1 MDFITAITPDG
12 TTTPQISA
20 YVVLE
25 RNITI
30 AKDALDVLF
39 DRNYDAYELTQ
50 PDDRWAVW
58 GVECGCTTL
67 LDFYET
73 CARLLAR
80 AAETMGV
87 VRCVLMFDGVYDG
100 IDSLLTNR
108 YGDSIYGIAGREMGP
123 LLCFELDI
131 LRTAYWRE
139 LLSVAMERCKMS
151 E

>member
-1 MDFITAITPDG
+1 MDLITAITPEG
-12 TTTPQISA
+12 TTTPQINA
-20 YVVLE
+20 YVVFE
-25 RNITI
+25 RSTAV
-30 AKDALDVLF
+30 AKEALDVLL

-50 PDDRWAVW
+50 PDERWAVW
-58 GVECGCTTL
+58 GVECECTTL

-73 CARLLAR
+73 CGRLLAR
-80 AAETMGV
+80 ATEATAV

-108 YGDSIYGIAGREMGP
+108 YSDSIYGIAGKEIGP

-131 LRTAYWRE
+131 LQAACWRE
-139 LLSVAMERCKMS
+139 LLSVAMERCDRS